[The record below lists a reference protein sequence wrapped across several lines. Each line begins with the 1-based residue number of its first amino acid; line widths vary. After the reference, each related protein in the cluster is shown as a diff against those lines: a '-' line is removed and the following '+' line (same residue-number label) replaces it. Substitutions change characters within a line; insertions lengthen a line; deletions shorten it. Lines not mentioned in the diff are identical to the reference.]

1 MKKIFFATAL
11 LSLVAV
17 SCNKTKTNETNKQT
31 EETISY
37 KGTDGT
43 RANVLLV
50 NSSTENTMTI
60 RANNQ
65 KFQLD
70 KVSDSVYERNG
81 VKAEIKGDSLF
92 ILQDDTVI
100 PLVKDL

>member
-1 MKKIFFATAL
+1 MKKIILTSAF
-11 LSLVAV
+11 LSLLMI
-17 SCNKTKTNETNKQT
+17 SCNKAKNGGNDDRK

-37 KGTDGT
+37 RASDGS

-50 NSSTENTMTI
+50 TSSKENTMTI

-70 KVSDSVYERNG
+70 KKSDTEYERNG

-92 ILQDDTVI
+92 ITQDDMVI
-100 PLVKDL
+100 PLVKD